1 MKKQL
6 PVHSISIKLAG
17 KKKVNPADVLFL
29 KADVNY
35 TEVFLQGGEKLIVS
49 KTLKELEKRFLIYGF
64 FRTHKSY
71 MVNLK
76 FVIGYQIHE
85 GLHVKLLDQHNV
97 SLSRRRKEVFLDTVS
112 RFQEAS

>member
-1 MKKQL
+1 METKLYKAG
-6 PVHSISIKLAG
+6 SIKLAG
-17 KKKVNPADVLFL
+17 KKKVNPSEVLFM

-35 TEVFLQGGEKLIVS
+35 TEVFLEDGERFIVS
-49 KTLKELEKRFLIYGF
+49 KTLKELEKRFINYNF

-76 FVIGYQIHE
+76 YVTGYQIHE
-85 GLHVKLLDQHNV
+85 GLLVRIHDEHCV

-112 RFQEAS
+112 KYRKAG